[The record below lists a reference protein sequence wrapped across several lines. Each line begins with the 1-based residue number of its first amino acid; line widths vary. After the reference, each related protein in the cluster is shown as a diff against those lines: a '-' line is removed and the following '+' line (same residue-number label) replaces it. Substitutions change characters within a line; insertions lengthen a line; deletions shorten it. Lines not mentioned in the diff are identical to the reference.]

1 MTTCRRSRRGF
12 LKKGAFAGAN
22 SAGIR
27 DELQSHGRVAASRV
41 AARASAREEGEM
53 LTRRRHIIVVVGF
66 LALSAG
72 VLAALGLG
80 AMKSAQAEQWPTR
93 PITMVVPFAAGGP
106 TDVVGRILADRLSEA
121 LGQQVIVE
129 NIGGAGGMNGAQRV
143 AVANPDGYQV
153 LLGTVGTQAYN
164 QTLYK
169 KPLYNA
175 IDDFAPVV
183 LIAEQPLVLVVH
195 KDFPADSLKSF
206 SEYVKAN
213 AAKLSFGSGGSGS
226 ATHLGCVLLNSAIGV
241 NVQHVPYRGSAPA
254 LQDLVAGRIN
264 YLCDAV
270 STALPQIKAGTVKPL
285 AVLARHRS
293 AVLPQVPTAQ
303 EQGLQGFEANNWIGL
318 FLPRKTPEPIVR
330 QLHDAAIK
338 AMNVPALRVRLET
351 IGTDLVTPDRTSTDY
366 LKRFVGTE
374 IEKWAAP
381 IKASGVSV
389 D

>member
-1 MTTCRRSRRGF
+1 
-12 LKKGAFAGAN
+12 
-22 SAGIR
+22 
-27 DELQSHGRVAASRV
+27 
-41 AARASAREEGEM
+41 
-53 LTRRRHIIVVVGF
+53 VVVSS
-66 LALSAG
+66 LAVIAG
-72 VLAALGLG
+72 VVAALGLG
-80 AMKSAQAEQWPTR
+80 AMKVAQADQWPTR

-106 TDVVGRILADRLSEA
+106 TDVVGRIVADRLGDV

-143 AVANPDGYQV
+143 ALANPDGYQV

-175 IDDFAPVV
+175 NDDFAPVV
-183 LIAEQPLVLVVH
+183 LIAEQPLVLVVN
-195 KDFPADSLKSF
+195 KDFPVDSLNSF
-206 SEYVKAN
+206 ADYVKTN

-226 ATHLGCVLLNSAIGV
+226 ATHLGCILLDTAIGV

-285 AVLARHRS
+285 AVLARHR
-293 AVLPQVPTAQ
+293 AVMLPQVPTAQ
-303 EQGLQGFEANNWIGL
+303 EQGLDGFEANNWIGL
-318 FLPRKTPEPIVR
+318 FFPRKTPESIVR
-330 QLHDAAIK
+330 QLHDATIK
-338 AMNVPALRVRLET
+338 AMNVPALRVRMET
-351 IGTDLVTPDRTSTDY
+351 IGTDLVTPDRTGTDY
-366 LKRFVGTE
+366 LKRFVSRE
-374 IEKWAAP
+374 IEKWAVP

>member
-1 MTTCRRSRRGF
+1 
-12 LKKGAFAGAN
+12 
-22 SAGIR
+22 
-27 DELQSHGRVAASRV
+27 
-41 AARASAREEGEM
+41 M
-53 LTRRRHIIVVVGF
+53 LTRRNIVVVAG
-66 LALSAG
+66 LLVALGG
-72 VLAALGLG
+72 VLAALAIG
-80 AMKSAQAEQWPTR
+80 AMKVAQADQWPTR

-106 TDVVGRILADRLSEA
+106 SDVVGRIVADRLSDV

-129 NIGGAGGMNGAQRV
+129 NIAGGMNGAQRV
-143 AVANPDGYQV
+143 ALANPDGYQV

-175 IDDFAPVV
+175 VDDFAPVV

-206 SEYVKAN
+206 TDYVKTH

-226 ATHLGCVLLNSAIGV
+226 ATHLGCVLLNSAMGV

-270 STALPQIKAGTVKPL
+270 STALPQIRAGTVKPL

-303 EQGLQGFEANNWIGL
+303 EQGLEGFEANNWIGL
-318 FLPRKTPEPIVR
+318 FFPRKTPEPIVR

-338 AMNVPALRVRLET
+338 AMNVPALRVRMET

-366 LKRFVGTE
+366 LKHFVSSE

-381 IKASGVSV
+381 IKTSGVSV